1 MIRLDGQTL
10 TAVKLVA
17 IAAGAQVELDPNAL
31 AKVAE
36 NRKVIDRILAEG
48 RTVYGI
54 NTGFGQFATVVIPSH
69 QLIQLQLNLIR
80 SHAAGVGTPLPPDQT
95 RALMAARINCLL
107 KGYSG
112 IRPEPIQL
120 LTQCLNQNVVP
131 VIPSQGS
138 VGASGDLA
146 PLAHMALLL
155 VGEGLAWDEGPVSAS
170 DSARE
175 HAAGQRVIDGR
186 NHISGGEA
194 LKKASL
200 TPIQLQPKEGLA
212 LINGTQLITSLGN
225 LAVARLQELIPL
237 SDEIAALSLEALR
250 GSRFAFDIR
259 IHEARPHPGQIEAAA
274 HMREIL
280 GTTSEICE
288 SHRNCM
294 RVQDAYSL
302 RCLPQVH
309 GVTRDALKFAA
320 EILEREL
327 NSATD
332 NPMIFTE
339 QQESHSGGNFHG
351 QYPAFA
357 CDMLAIAVCDLAS
370 ISERR
375 QERLVNPAYSDLPA
389 FLTQDGGLESG
400 FMMAHVTSAALVSEM
415 KGLAHPACVD
425 TIPTSAGKEDHVSMG
440 PIAAR
445 KLLRA
450 VEALE
455 QVLVIEARMAL
466 EGVRILGMKPAEGLM
481 PLFQGLSAACP
492 PWHDRP
498 MYEEIR
504 KTGEALRAHVAK
516 SRKA

>member
-1 MIRLDGQTL
+1 MIKLDGNTL
-10 TAVKLVA
+10 SAANLAA
-17 IAAGAQVELDPNAL
+17 IAAGASVSLDEAAL
-31 AKVAE
+31 AKVVE
-36 NRKVIDRILAEG
+36 NRAVIQRILDEG
-48 RTVYGI
+48 RVVYGI
-54 NTGFGQFATVVIPSH
+54 NTGFGQFATVVIPPD
-69 QLIQLQLNLIR
+69 QLARLQLNLIR
-80 SHAAGVGTPLPPDQT
+80 SHAAGVGEPLSREQT

-107 KGYSG
+107 KGHSG
-112 IRPEPIQL
+112 IRPEPIRL
-120 LTQCLNQNVVP
+120 LAECLNRDVLP
-131 VIPSQGS
+131 VIPCQGS

-155 VGEGLAWDEGPVSAS
+155 VGEGLAWEG
-170 DSARE
+170 E
-175 HAAGQRVIDGR
+175 K
-186 NHISGGEA
+186 HINGGEA
-194 LKKASL
+194 LRKASL
-200 TPIQLQPKEGLA
+200 TAVTLQPKEGLA

-225 LAVARLQELIPL
+225 LALHRLRKLVPL
-237 SDEIAALSLEALR
+237 ADEIAALSLEALR
-250 GSRFAFDIR
+250 GTRAAYDPR
-259 IHEARPHPGQIEAAA
+259 IHAARPHPGQIAAAA
-274 HMREIL
+274 HMRELL
-280 GTTSEICE
+280 GETSEIAE
-288 SHRNCM
+288 SHRDCN

-309 GVTRDALKFAA
+309 GVGRDALAFAG

-339 QQESHSGGNFHG
+339 TQESRSGGNFHG

-357 CDMLAIAVCDLAS
+357 CDVLAIAACDLAS

-389 FLTQDGGLESG
+389 FLTQQGGLESG

-450 VEALE
+450 VDAFE
-455 QVLVIEARMAL
+455 QVLAIEARMAL
-466 EGVRILGMKPAEGLM
+466 EGIRIVGLKPAKGLQA
-481 PLFQGLSAACP
+481 LFDRLAEACA
-492 PWHDRP
+492 PWEDRL
-498 MYEEIR
+498 MYEDIQA
-504 KTGEALRAHVAK
+504 TVEALRQ
-516 SRKA
+516 

>member
-1 MIRLDGQTL
+1 MIRLDGQNL
-10 TAVKLVA
+10 TAAKLAA
-17 IAAGAQVELDPNAL
+17 IAAGSPVELAEPAL

-54 NTGFGQFATVVIPSH
+54 NTGFGQFATVVIPPS
-69 QLIQLQLNLIR
+69 QLAQLQLNLVR
-80 SHAAGVGTPLPPDQT
+80 SHAAGVGEPLPQDQT

-120 LTQCLNQNVVP
+120 LAQCLNRNIVP

-155 VGEGLAWDEGPVSAS
+155 VGEGLAWEGDE
-170 DSARE
+170 
-175 HAAGQRVIDGR
+175 
-186 NHISGGEA
+186 HIPGGEA
-194 LKKASL
+194 LRKAGL
-200 TPIQLQPKEGLA
+200 APITLQPKEGLA

-225 LAVARLQELIPL
+225 LAVARLRELIPL
-237 SDEIAALSLEALR
+237 ADEVAALSLEALR
-250 GSRFAFDIR
+250 GTRAAFDPR

-280 GTTSEICE
+280 GLTSEIAE
-288 SHRNCM
+288 SHKDCA

-357 CDMLAIAVCDLAS
+357 CDLLAIAACDLAS

-389 FLTQDGGLESG
+389 FLTQEGGLESG

-455 QVLVIEARMAL
+455 QVLVVEARMAL
-466 EGVRILGMKPAEGLM
+466 EGVRILGMKPAEGLA
-481 PLFQGLSAACP
+481 PLFQRLSTACP

-498 MYEEIR
+498 MYEELQ
-504 KTGEALRAHVAK
+504 KTAKALRTHAAA
-516 SRKA
+516 RG

>member
-1 MIRLDGQTL
+1 MICLSGTGLDARTL
-10 TAVKLVA
+10 AR
-17 IAAGAQVELDPNAL
+17 IAAGESVSLDPQAL

-36 NRKVIDRILAEG
+36 NRAVIQRILDEG

-54 NTGFGQFATVVIPSH
+54 NTGFGQFATVVIPPT
-69 QLIQLQLNLIR
+69 QLAELQLNLVR
-80 SHAAGVGTPLPPDQT
+80 SHAAGVGEPLPQDQT

-107 KGYSG
+107 KAHSG
-112 IRPEPIQL
+112 IRPEPIRL
-120 LTQCLNQNVVP
+120 LAECLNRGVLP

-155 VGEGLAWDEGPVSAS
+155 VGEGLAWDGQDTIPGGAALAKAGLEPVTL
-170 DSARE
+170 E
-175 HAAGQRVIDGR
+175 
-186 NHISGGEA
+186 
-194 LKKASL
+194 
-200 TPIQLQPKEGLA
+200 PKEGLA
-212 LINGTQLITSLGN
+212 LINGTQLITALGN
-225 LAVARLQELIPL
+225 LAVARLRDLVPL
-237 SDEIAALSLEALR
+237 ADEIGALSLEALQGTR
-250 GSRFAFDIR
+250 TAFDPR
-259 IHEARPHPGQIEAAA
+259 IHQARPHPGQIAVAA
-274 HMREIL
+274 HMRTIL
-280 GTTSEICE
+280 GETSEIAE
-288 SHRNCM
+288 GHRDCH

-309 GVTRDALKFAA
+309 GVTREALDFAG

-332 NPMIFTE
+332 NPMIFTDT
-339 QQESHSGGNFHG
+339 QESRSGGNFHG

-357 CDMLAIAVCDLAS
+357 CDLLAIAVADLAS

-389 FLTQDGGLESG
+389 FLTQQGGLESG
-400 FMMAHVTSAALVSEM
+400 FMMAHVTSAALVSEL

-425 TIPTSAGKEDHVSMG
+425 SIPTSAGKEDHVSMG

-445 KLLRA
+445 KLWRA
-450 VEALE
+450 VDALE
-455 QVLVIEARMAL
+455 QVLALEARMAL
-466 EGVRILGMKPAEGLM
+466 EGVRILAKAPAANLQ
-481 PLFQGLSAACP
+481 PLAARLGSACP

-504 KTGEALRAHVAK
+504 KTAAALREYVRESAG
-516 SRKA
+516 